1 MLCPAIR
8 LSEGPN
14 VRLTRRPL
22 RSEHQRPKPM
32 DRRRVNRVN
41 FMAPNAV
48 DTLLFFVSSR
58 RRHTRFDC
66 DWSSDVCSS
75 DLAVAFRLPAHAG
88 LLMGGQKATAAVA
101 AVKKQLRR
109 STVLA
114 VSLVQNT
121 QRPELL
127 VRIDDIGMNHSVN
140 LALRQLADTKIPLS
154 ASVMFACPWYQ
165 EAVEILKQNP
175 QISVGVHLVLNSEW
189 KGYRWGP
196 VLGKEAVPS
205 LVDSVGYFLP
215 STDKFLAHGYKLDE
229 VEREL
234 SAQVERA
241 VRSGLRIDY
250 VDYHMGTAVSTPE
263 LRAVVERV
271 AAKFGVGISR
281 YFGESYHT
289 MFDTPIAQKEAA
301 FRAHLDSL
309 APDKVN
315 LEVVHVAEATP
326 EMRVLVDMN
335 NPTQNTATGEPLM
348 ALHRQAGPASA
359 AQFARGPAARR
370 CTLTN

>member
-1 MLCPAIR
+1 
-8 LSEGPN
+8 
-14 VRLTRRPL
+14 
-22 RSEHQRPKPM
+22 
-32 DRRRVNRVN
+32 
-41 FMAPNAV
+41 
-48 DTLLFFVSSR
+48 
-58 RRHTRFDC
+58 
-66 DWSSDVCSS
+66 
-75 DLAVAFRLPAHAG
+75 
-88 LLMGGQKATAAVA
+88 MGGQKATAAVA

-109 STVLA
+109 STVCA
-114 VSLVQNT
+114 VLLVQNP

-165 EAVEILKQNP
+165 EAVEILKQDP

-348 ALHRQAGPASA
+348 ALHRQAELEMLLK
-359 AQFARGPAARR
+359 FARGPDARR
-370 CTLTN
+370 VTLTNYAGVIARVGRAGMRRPGSR